1 MTSISAGPETIPDDG
16 YVLVYTGKEM
26 SQGDRFVVGARC
38 RMHITYGSQD
48 EAFWSQVRDAIG
60 CGPTLLRGGEPV
72 VDPEGEGFREQ
83 KVTVAA
89 ARRSLIGVRQD
100 GTVVMAITSASPP
113 QAAEVLR
120 KLGAV
125 DGMCLDGGASSGL
138 WYRGRY
144 QVRPGRDISNAW
156 VVVPEERKKPPAEDA
171 SKANSDLTPR

>member
-1 MTSISAGPETIPDDG
+1 
-16 YVLVYTGKEM
+16 VLVYTGLEM
-26 SQGDRFVVGARC
+26 SQADRFIVGARC
-38 RMHITYGSQD
+38 QLHIRYGSPD
-48 EAFWSQVRDAIG
+48 EAFWRQVSDAIG

-72 VDPEGEGFREQ
+72 VDPEGEGFREK
-83 KVTVAA
+83 KVTVGV

-100 GTVVMAITSASPP
+100 GTVVMAITSASPR

-156 VVVPEERKKPPAEDA
+156 VVVREERKKPPAEDG
-171 SKANSDLTPR
+171 SKANGDVTLDS